1 MISAAWSQDFLSTRR
16 ANQDI
21 GDVEDMDPPPASWYT
36 FPERQTHWI
45 RDLMKRGGMADSP
58 NKCLENQCF
67 IEKLQKCMDVNGQ
80 NKCESQRPF
89 NEKRDKCV

>member
-36 FPERQTHWI
+36 FPERQIHWI
-45 RDLMKRGGMADSP
+45 RDLMKRDMDDGQ
-58 NKCLENQCF
+58 NICLKPNQCF
-67 IEKLQKCMDVNGQ
+67 IKDLKKCMDGT
-80 NKCESQRPF
+80 C
-89 NEKRDKCV
+89 KR